1 MADKEHLMML
11 LRGHY
16 CPPEEQ
22 GTAVAAFLQSAAE
35 SDLEQIAHCLT
46 ELLTHFGLKPQALC
60 TGVSTADQILSLM
73 ELSLG
78 FDSRSPAGPASSSAE
93 LARPRQLWFFR
104 QAMQRALAKTQ
115 KERQERKAA
124 RSLDSSACAKQMD
137 ELLRAALSE
146 EGGVADRP
154 PEQAREEDPLQKTL
168 LDTLAL
174 CGFADFCAEADEH
187 LSGTPKGRN
196 KKEMEAANEVIDKLR
211 GLPPKVRAKRLR
223 VMMSGDDA
231 QKTAEAWH
239 QNAEK
244 KLHNVLLELRGT
256 APTAAK
262 GAKKPRKQ
270 ACSKADAANKIW
282 EALDTYLQD

>member
-22 GTAVAAFLQSAAE
+22 GTALAAFLQSAAE

-46 ELLTHFGLKPQALC
+46 ELLKHFGLKPQALR

-78 FDSRSPAGPASSSAE
+78 FDSRSPTGPASSSAE
-93 LARPRQLWFFR
+93 LARPRQLWFLR

-124 RSLDSSACAKQMD
+124 RSLDSSTCAKQMD

-146 EGGVADRP
+146 EGGIADCH
-154 PEQAREEDPLQKTL
+154 PEQAREEDPLQTAL

-174 CGFADFCAEADEH
+174 CGFVDFCAEADEH
-187 LSGTPKGRN
+187 LSGAPKGRN
-196 KKEMEAANEVIDKLR
+196 KKEMEAANKVIDKLR
-211 GLPPKVRAKRLR
+211 GLPQKVRAKRLR
-223 VMMSGDDA
+223 VMTSSDDA

-239 QNAEK
+239 QEAEK
-244 KLHNVLLELRGT
+244 RLHDALLDLKSK
-256 APTAAK
+256 APIDAK
-262 GAKKPRKQ
+262 GAKRPRKV
-270 ACSKADAANKIW
+270 AHTKANAAEEIWKILN
-282 EALDTYLQD
+282 ECLQD